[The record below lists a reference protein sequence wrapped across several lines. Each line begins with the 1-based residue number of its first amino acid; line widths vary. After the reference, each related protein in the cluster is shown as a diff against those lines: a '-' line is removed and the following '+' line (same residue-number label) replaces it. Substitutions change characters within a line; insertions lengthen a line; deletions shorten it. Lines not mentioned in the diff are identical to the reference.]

1 MTVNSNS
8 GLLRTGK
15 TGAASSSSM
24 RLGGEAVSAYGNDET
39 DRYGSVDSITQRIEC
54 VAKAIVVVIWIRRD
68 VLSRNPTEASK
79 ETKMRPA
86 SVVRTLAISTRLS
99 PVAPLH
105 AKFMAA
111 SEACHLS
118 SDSDSHS
125 QKLMWLTII

>member
-1 MTVNSNS
+1 MKESGTDSNS
-8 GLLRTGK
+8 
-15 TGAASSSSM
+15 SV
-24 RLGGEAVSAYGNDET
+24 RLGEEAVSACGNDET
-39 DRYGSVDSITQRIEC
+39 HRYDSVDSITQRIER

-68 VLSRNPTEASK
+68 VLNKNPTEASK

-99 PVAPLH
+99 HVTPLH

-118 SDSDSHS
+118 SDSDSHF
-125 QKLMWLTII
+125 QRLMWLTII